1 MPITGN
7 NATNHKTPQL
17 VGSIRP
23 MGMDPGFR
31 RDDCF
36 VGWMRDTVDP
46 LRLIHPTRAGDSR
59 SNTTSNGMRN
69 AEKKGEGN
77 MTYPQHDLTNA
88 TIMMVDDEQ
97 INMDV
102 VQAYLEE
109 DGYSK
114 FVLENNPERAMD
126 TLKKARPDTLFLDL
140 VMPGKSGFEILAEIR
155 RHPDFKYLPVIILTS
170 ATDSENKLKA
180 LELGATDFLAKP
192 LDPSELRLRLR
203 NTLGA
208 KAYIDQLA
216 FYDPLTN
223 LPNKRLFQDHI
234 DQAFRKAERHQQPIA
249 LLSIAVDNFD
259 SIHAAVGQAA
269 GDEIMKQIAFRIE
282 SVVRQADTL
291 TFTREAA
298 GAARNFYHTDGNVFS
313 LLLDQINQAQD
324 AATVARRIMAVFEEP
339 IRQDDAEIYITLSI
353 GIATYPS
360 EGSNSATLIRLAA
373 TARDYVKNNGGNN
386 FQFSSKTI
394 NSLYEKRMCLES
406 LLRKAL
412 EKDEFDLHYQ
422 PKVDLQ
428 SGLIQGVE
436 ALLRWNSGHAGMI
449 PPVEFIPLAE
459 ETGLIVPIGEMVLE
473 KACRQLSEWRRQ
485 IALPLSMNANLSAVQ
500 LNDSELISTLNTII
514 LQHSVP
520 ARALTLE
527 LTESLLMNNIEEKID
542 LMRRIRDLGV
552 RISID
557 DFGTGYSSLSYLSRL
572 PVNELKIDRSFIVN
586 TPHLAYDSSIVEAII
601 FLARRLGLK
610 TVAEGVENPSQ
621 VDFLKRV
628 NCDEYQGFL
637 FSRPLP
643 AKNLYDIFLKPFER
657 SAMAAGR
664 AESGMTP

>member
-1 MPITGN
+1 
-7 NATNHKTPQL
+7 
-17 VGSIRP
+17 
-23 MGMDPGFR
+23 
-31 RDDCF
+31 
-36 VGWMRDTVDP
+36 
-46 LRLIHPTRAGDSR
+46 
-59 SNTTSNGMRN
+59 
-69 AEKKGEGN
+69 

-394 NSLYEKRMCLES
+394 NGLYEKRMCLES

-459 ETGLIVPIGEMVLE
+459 ETGLIVPIGKMVLE

>member
-1 MPITGN
+1 
-7 NATNHKTPQL
+7 
-17 VGSIRP
+17 
-23 MGMDPGFR
+23 
-31 RDDCF
+31 
-36 VGWMRDTVDP
+36 
-46 LRLIHPTRAGDSR
+46 
-59 SNTTSNGMRN
+59 
-69 AEKKGEGN
+69 

-234 DQAFRKAERHQQPIA
+234 DQAFRKAERHRQPIA

-282 SVVRQADTL
+282 SIVRQADTL

-394 NSLYEKRMCLES
+394 NGLYEKRMCLES

-459 ETGLIVPIGEMVLE
+459 ETGLIVPIGKMVLE